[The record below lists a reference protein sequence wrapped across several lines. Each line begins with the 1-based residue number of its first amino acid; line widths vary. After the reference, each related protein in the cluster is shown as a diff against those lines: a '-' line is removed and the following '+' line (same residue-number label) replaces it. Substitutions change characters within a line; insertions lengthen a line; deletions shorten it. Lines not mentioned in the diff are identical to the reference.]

1 MTRSIK
7 SQFFLITVNQEI
19 VPSPTEQIKIFEGG
33 TFSCFEVNIF
43 NSYSNK
49 LTYI

>member
-19 VPSPTEQIKIFEGG
+19 VPSPTEQIKIFEEGI
-33 TFSCFEVNIF
+33 FLCFVVNIF
-43 NSYSNK
+43 NFYSNK
-49 LTYI
+49 LIYI